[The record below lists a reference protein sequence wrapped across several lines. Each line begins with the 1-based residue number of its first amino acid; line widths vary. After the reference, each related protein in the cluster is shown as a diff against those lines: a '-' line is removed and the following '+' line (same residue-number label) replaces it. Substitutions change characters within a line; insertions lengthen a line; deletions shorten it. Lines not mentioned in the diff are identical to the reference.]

1 VEFDAQKQAG
11 TFKGDVLVAA
21 LGKEH
26 PGRTRGVG
34 VYAPWKTGRD
44 WTLEKKR
51 ESKKAR
57 KELEKAEM
65 IETIRAQVMEE
76 VCAKLGLDQL
86 PPSGPNL
93 DVTRDTE
100 ELGHELPL
108 SGPSL
113 DFTRDTEE
121 LGHELPPSVP
131 SLEVTPDTDTSYP
144 CDHIEVINY

>member
-1 VEFDAQKQAG
+1 MEFDAQKQAG
-11 TFKGDVLVAA
+11 TFKGDVLIAA

-51 ESKKAR
+51 EAKKAR
-57 KELEKAEM
+57 KEQEKAEM
-65 IETIRAQVMEE
+65 VEAIRVQVMQE
-76 VCAKLGLDQL
+76 VSAKFGLEL
-86 PPSGPNL
+86 PPSGP
-93 DVTRDTE
+93 
-100 ELGHELPL
+100 
-108 SGPSL
+108 SL
-113 DFTRDTEE
+113 DATPDTEE

-131 SLEVTPDTDTSYP
+131 SLDVTPDTDMSYP

>member
-1 VEFDAQKQAG
+1 MEFDAQKQAG
-11 TFKGDVLVAA
+11 TFKGDVLIAA

-34 VYAPWKTGRD
+34 VYAAWKTGRD

-65 IETIRAQVMEE
+65 IETIRAQVMKE

-86 PPSGPNL
+86 PPLTGAYPTGTYPRGPWSRIRKAYQGAQL
-93 DVTRDTE
+93 ARKPMHDKQASRPMKPKDSTWRLRRIPLKICDV
-100 ELGHELPL
+100 
-108 SGPSL
+108 
-113 DFTRDTEE
+113 
-121 LGHELPPSVP
+121 
-131 SLEVTPDTDTSYP
+131 
-144 CDHIEVINY
+144 